1 VPTQVPQELDSS
13 LLRATSRIAVG
24 FLVEKVQHGESIKVP
39 SLGVSLSK
47 EDLLNDEF
55 ESIVIDKEV
64 GREGSSTI
72 Q

>member
-1 VPTQVPQELDSS
+1 MPAQVPQELDSS

-47 EDLLNDEF
+47 EDLLSDEF
-55 ESIVIDKEV
+55 EPLVIDKEGV
-64 GREGSSTI
+64 REGSSII